1 MTDTPFLRLAGL
13 ARDLESTTKRGE
25 MADRI
30 AEFLAALSPAEVP
43 AAVRLAIG
51 QVFPEWDGRALNVSW
66 KAVTTLVDEMVD
78 ASPADRAEAGR
89 KAIDGGE
96 FFYRLLQAARRQ
108 PPVPPALTLL
118 DVYRTFEEIA
128 ATAGSGSRAR
138 KERLLRSLLARA
150 SDDEARSLVKIIA
163 GDMRHGASEGVM
175 LDGIARAAGVKA
187 GLVRRANQLWG
198 DLGEVALVA
207 VTEGVAGLQQAAVR
221 LFRPL
226 KPMLAQ
232 AAEGVD
238 EAFAEYKGQVALEY
252 KLDGARVQIH
262 RRGDEVHIYSR
273 QLSDVTDSLPDVA
286 AEVRAGM
293 SAQAAIVEGEVIAVD
308 AAGRPLPF
316 QHLMRRFRRKHGVGD
331 MITAVPVCLYL
342 FDALYRDGQS
352 LVDAGYEA
360 RWQAL
365 IEIAGKLAP
374 VPRLLPAT
382 VEEGQAFALAAHD
395 AGHEGVMAK
404 ELSSPY
410 NPGVRGKTWLKIKH
424 VHTLDLAIIAAEW
437 GYGRRHGWLSN
448 YHLGARD
455 EETGEF
461 RMIGKTFKGLT
472 DAQFEEMTGRLLELE
487 QGRRGNVVY
496 VQPKTVV
503 EVLFNEVQESSQY
516 PSGFALRFARIARIR
531 DDKPVGETDTIH
543 QVARIYEGQ
552 FRYKG
557 QLEFQTSGEFADRIA
572 QEKESEEQW
581 DELLARPDSQ
591 KLLREM
597 AQVARE
603 DYAAGRTTGII
614 ETDEG
619 ELGPE

>member
-1 MTDTPFLRLAGL
+1 MTDTPFSRLAEL
-13 ARDLESTTKRGE
+13 ARDLESTTRRGE
-25 MADRI
+25 MADSI
-30 AEFLAALSPAEVP
+30 ARFLSTLAPAEVP

-66 KAVTTLVDEMVD
+66 KAVSAIVDEMVD
-78 ASPADRAEAGR
+78 ASPAGREEAGR
-89 KAIDGGE
+89 QAVDGGE
-96 FFYRLLQAARRQ
+96 FIYRLLLAARRR
-108 PPVPPALTLL
+108 PPEPPPLSILE
-118 DVYRTFEEIA
+118 VYRTFEEIA
-128 ATAGSGSRAR
+128 ATGGAGSRAR
-138 KERLLRSLLARA
+138 KERLLRDLMARA
-150 SDDEARSLVKIIA
+150 SDDEVRSLVKIIA

-207 VTEGVAGLQQAAVR
+207 LAEGAVGLEHATIR

-232 AAEGVD
+232 TAEGVD
-238 EAFAEYKGQVALEY
+238 EALAGYDGRVALEY

-262 RRGDEVHIYSR
+262 RRGDEVRIYSR
-273 QLSDVTDSLPDVA
+273 ELSDVTGSLPDVVA
-286 AEVRAGM
+286 RVRAGM
-293 SAQAAIVEGEVIAVD
+293 AAQEAIVEGEVIAVD

-316 QHLMRRFRRKHGVGD
+316 QHLMRRFRRKRGVDD
-331 MITAVPVCLYL
+331 MIAEVPVRLYL

-352 LVDAGYEA
+352 LVDEPYEA

-365 IEIAGKLAP
+365 IETAGELAP

-382 VEEGQAFALAAHD
+382 VEEGEAFALAAHD
-395 AGHEGVMAK
+395 AGNEGVMAK

-410 NPGVRGKTWLKIKH
+410 HPGVRGKAWLKIKH

-461 RMIGKTFKGLT
+461 RMVGKTFKGLT
-472 DAQFEEMTGRLLELE
+472 DAQFVEMTARLLELE
-487 QGRRGNVVY
+487 RQRRGNVVY

-503 EVLFNEVQESSQY
+503 EVLFNEVQESPQY

-531 DDKPVGETDTIH
+531 DDKPAGETDTI
-543 QVARIYEGQ
+543 QEVERIYRAQ
-552 FRYKG
+552 FQYKG
-557 QLEFQTSGEFADRIA
+557 QVG
-572 QEKESEEQW
+572 
-581 DELLARPDSQ
+581 
-591 KLLREM
+591 
-597 AQVARE
+597 
-603 DYAAGRTTGII
+603 
-614 ETDEG
+614 
-619 ELGPE
+619 

>member
-1 MTDTPFLRLAGL
+1 MTNTPFARLATL

-30 AEFLAALSPAEVP
+30 AAFLSALPPGEVP

-51 QVFPEWDGRALNVSW
+51 QVFPEWDGRALSVSW
-66 KAVTTLVDEMVD
+66 KAVTSIVEDMVD
-78 ASPADRAEAGR
+78 ASSADRAEAGR
-89 KAIDGGE
+89 EAVDGGE
-96 FFYRLLQAARRQ
+96 FIYRLLHAARRQ
-108 PPVPPALTLL
+108 PPEPPSLTIT
-118 DVYRTFEEIA
+118 DVYHTFEEIA
-128 ATAGSGSRAR
+128 ATAGPGSRVR
-138 KERLLRSLLARA
+138 KEHLLRDLLTRA

-198 DLGEVALVA
+198 DVGEVALVA
-207 VTEGVAGLQQAAVR
+207 LAESAAGLEQATVR

-232 AAEGVD
+232 TAEGVGV
-238 EAFAEYKGQVALEY
+238 AFTQYDGSLAVEY

-262 RRGDEVHIYSR
+262 RRGEEVRIYSR
-273 QLSDVTDSLPDVA
+273 ELSDVTGSLPDVV
-286 AEVRAGM
+286 AEVLAGM
-293 SAQAAIVEGEVIAVD
+293 AAQEAIVEGEVIAVD
-308 AAGRPLPF
+308 AGGRPLPF
-316 QHLMRRFRRKHGVGD
+316 QHLMRRFRRKHRVHD
-331 MITAVPVCLYL
+331 MIAEIPVRLYL

-352 LVDAGYEA
+352 LVDETYQA

-365 IEIAGKLAP
+365 LDTAGELAP

-382 VEEGQAFALAAHD
+382 VEEGEVFARAAHE
-395 AGHEGVMAK
+395 AGHEGLMAK

-410 NPGVRGKTWLKIKH
+410 NPGVRGKAWLKIKH
-424 VHTLDLAIIAAEW
+424 VHTLDLAVIAAEW

-461 RMIGKTFKGLT
+461 HMVGKTFKGLT
-472 DAQFEEMTGRLLELE
+472 DAQFEEMTVRLLELE
-487 QGRRGNVVY
+487 QRRHGNVVY

-516 PSGFALRFARIARIR
+516 PSGFALRFARIARMR
-531 DDKPVGETDTIH
+531 DDKAARETDTI
-543 QVARIYEGQ
+543 QEVARIYNAQ
-552 FRYKG
+552 FQYKG
-557 QLEFQTSGEFADRIA
+557 QVG
-572 QEKESEEQW
+572 
-581 DELLARPDSQ
+581 
-591 KLLREM
+591 
-597 AQVARE
+597 
-603 DYAAGRTTGII
+603 
-614 ETDEG
+614 
-619 ELGPE
+619 